1 MPPSLL
7 FLYGFIKLS
16 SVSNF
21 VSLQSSLTT
30 NGFDSFQAHKYE
42 VPKEY
47 PISTTHFSQNSQA
60 YSANERI
67 LLSDSGT
74 SGPKCT
80 KLLNF
85 DRYLR
90 LTPTDIELSAGDDSI
105 RLIDGGAYSNEL
117 TRLIA
122 YISDMDLQSHAGEVS
137 VLVSL
142 LFWVSDGIS
151 SS

>member
-1 MPPSLL
+1 MTV
-7 FLYGFIKLS
+7 FKLMNMGS
-16 SVSNF
+16 PKSIPF
-21 VSLQSSLTT
+21 PQCIFFQKTQS
-30 NGFDSFQAHKYE
+30 
-42 VPKEY
+42 
-47 PISTTHFSQNSQA
+47 

-105 RLIDGGAYSNEL
+105 RLIDGGAYSNEM

-122 YISDMDLQSHAGEVS
+122 YISDMDLQSHTGEVS

-151 SS
+151 VLVHKGLIWWCPGPDPSVFMFLIDFCCCLIE